1 VIVDAHHHFWD
12 PRRRDYPWMGDELSP
27 IRRPFA
33 PDDLRP
39 ELVQNNVDRTVLVQT
54 VSSLDETR
62 EFLETASQTDFVA
75 GVVGWV
81 DLTDPSVA
89 ELIASLRSAKG
100 GDRLVGIRH
109 QVHDEADAS
118 WLLRDD
124 VQRGIAAVGAAG
136 LVYDVLVR
144 TRELPAALATVRAH
158 PEMRF
163 VIDHAAKPRVA
174 GGAWDIAWEKALAPL
189 ADEPNVSCKL
199 SGLVTEADWKTWTR
213 EQLRPYLERVLDWF
227 GPGRCMFGSDWPV
240 CLLAADYAEVMAT
253 TRAIVGDDED
263 VFGGTATRTYGLEGC
278 NP

>member
-109 QVHDEADAS
+109 QVHDEPDAS

-124 VQRGIAAVGAAG
+124 VQRGIAAVGAVG

-263 VFGGTATRTYGLEGC
+263 VFGSTATRVYGL
-278 NP
+278 

>member
-109 QVHDEADAS
+109 QVHDEPDAS

-174 GGAWDIAWEKALAPL
+174 GGAWDIAWEKAQAPL